1 MTKKI
6 LPTPEELRQLL
17 RYEPETGKLYW
28 KERPLSMFSSSR
40 IGNAWNA
47 KHVGKEALIVDN
59 NGYRKGRIFGV
70 EFMAHRVAWA
80 VVTGQWPSGHIDHAD
95 GDRSNNRISNLR
107 DSTRSQNLSN
117 RGAQNN
123 NSSGYKGV
131 HWCKQKCKWVA
142 KIMVSGK
149 AIYLGVYACPNLAH
163 AAYCEAAKK
172 HHGEFART
180 E

>member
-1 MTKKI
+1 MTKRS
-6 LPTPEELRQLL
+6 LPAPEELRQLL
-17 RYEPETGKLYW
+17 RYEPDTGKLYW

-80 VVTGQWPSGHIDHAD
+80 VHCGAWPDGHIDHIN
-95 GDRSNNRISNLR
+95 GDCGDNRIDNIR
-107 DSTRSQNLSN
+107 DSTRSQNSSN
-117 RGAQNN
+117 RGYQSN

-131 HWCKQKCKWVA
+131 HWCKRAQAWVS
-142 KIMVSGK
+142 KIMVEGR
-149 AIYLGVYACPNLAH
+149 AVYLGKYCDPKDAH
-163 AAYCEAAKK
+163 AAYCEAANKY
-172 HHGEFART
+172 HGEFART